1 MTKDELLKLAIDAGV
16 VPVNRAHQHLEPVWW
31 SVTAEDLGKF
41 AGIVAAAEREACAK
55 LCETTGEFMAQ
66 RYGDGAECI
75 TTGEE
80 CAENI
85 RARSNV
91 EGKGRCATLYRAAS
105 SGGRRPERP

>member
-85 RARSNV
+85 RARSN
-91 EGKGRCATLYRAAS
+91 AALT
-105 SGGRRPERP
+105 RRP